1 LLGFFFVGCLFLV
14 MFFHQGL
21 SSNPTSRLLTV
32 LALVEDHR
40 LYADRWADQ
49 TIDKAIVRGHI
60 YSDKAP
66 LASFVSVPLYAA
78 WRATHRKAGETAYE
92 DAAVHLSD
100 LVAAAVPFAIFA
112 LLLFHQAARFL
123 DDARAI
129 VIALVTAFSTCLVN
143 YGNVFFGHM
152 MAAAL
157 IVGSYALAKERRR
170 LLLAGLI
177 GGCSVLTEYPA
188 VLTQA
193 ILAVWLLGHRAREW
207 RDSLR
212 YCAGALGPAIAL
224 FAYNAWI
231 THNPFS
237 FPYAHVTDQWEAMRT
252 AFGVRL
258 PSFEAA
264 WELVFGEYRG
274 MLFYAPTLAVLGPIA
289 LYRPAPP
296 GRTRGETQGL
306 LAVLCGTQF
315 VFVCSY
321 FKWDGGWCTGPRHL
335 APVIALLAYE
345 GVAQLAAHWPRFR
358 VLFFLTGLMG
368 IVVNICAASTFPIT
382 SESHTHPMFDEF
394 WPAIL
399 ENRINGHNI
408 AAEVGLHNGRW
419 LLVAWAVLFVVF
431 GVLLILLARQPP
443 HPRRQRAASPS
454 AA

>member
-1 LLGFFFVGCLFLV
+1 LLGFFFAGSLFLV

-32 LALVEDHR
+32 LALVEDHH
-40 LYADRWADQ
+40 LWADRWADQ

-66 LASFVSVPLYAA
+66 LASFVAVPFYAA
-78 WRATHRKAGETAYE
+78 WRVTHRKAGQTAYE
-92 DAAVHLSD
+92 DAAVHASD
-100 LVAAAVPFAIFA
+100 LVAAAVPFSIFA
-112 LLLFHQAARFL
+112 LLLFLQAARRL
-123 DDARAI
+123 DDVHASI
-129 VIALVTAFSTCLVN
+129 IALVTAFSTCLVN

-157 IVGSYALAKERRR
+157 IVGSYALAKERKH
-170 LLLAGLI
+170 LVLGGFV

-193 ILAVWLLGHRAREW
+193 ILAVWLLGRRGRQW

-212 YCAGALGPAIAL
+212 FCAGAVGPAIAL
-224 FAYNAWI
+224 FAYNAWV

-237 FPYAHVTDQWEAMRT
+237 LPYAHVTDQWEPMKKL
-252 AFGVRL
+252 FGVRL

-274 MLFYAPTLAVLGPIA
+274 ILFYAPTLAVLGPLA
-289 LYRPAPP
+289 LYHPSM
-296 GRTRGETQGL
+296 GRGRGQWQWL
-306 LAVLCGTQF
+306 LVVLCAAQF

-345 GVAQLAAHWPRFR
+345 GVGQLAERWPRFR

-368 IVVNICAASTFPIT
+368 IVVNIAAASTFPIT
-382 SESHTHPMFDEF
+382 SESHVHPMFDEF
-394 WPAIL
+394 WPAIV
-399 ENRINGHNI
+399 ENRINGHNL
-408 AAEVGLHNGRW
+408 AAEVGLPNGRW
-419 LLVAWAVLFVVF
+419 VLGLWAALFVVF
-431 GVLLILLARQPP
+431 GVLLVLLARR
-443 HPRRQRAASPS
+443 PRGRRAVPAP
-454 AA
+454 AG